1 MSGFAVDEYSTD
13 TVSDDTDVIEQDAED
28 ETEEV
33 DVPQGEASGPK
44 RSSARNARTSS
55 RARQPITRAG
65 AARAIAKYIQLTEA
79 REDLVAILAVS
90 LGAPEDD
97 LASLAATVV
106 AGKSTPAISLVTD
119 LADAAGRSPHEATVH
134 AMQLSREDAKQA
146 WALLVAAGVV
156 TGPIPAK
163 DGAAAVALAQAVE
176 QIGDDERAA
185 FDQVSELAGR

>member
-13 TVSDDTDVIEQDAED
+13 TVSDETDVIEQDAED

-44 RSSARNARTSS
+44 RSSARNTRTSS

-119 LADAAGRSPHEATVH
+119 LADAAARSPHEATVH